1 MGDRRSR
8 VAFHRVAGYSTQRLL
23 VAVAL
28 AVVLSLGAWTL
39 LADDGPAA
47 GTQAATGAAEPVPPA
62 PAAPFRYSD
71 LSDPVLFRVDSANPV
86 VPTADRPAGDDDTP
100 ILISRQS
107 ALAAA
112 RRGTLDI
119 ELPDGTRYPVSY
131 ERSESAPGG
140 NWTFIGRVDTTVGDL
155 AAVLTFGR
163 DGVFGLLPTPD
174 GTMMEITTR
183 AGRAFLRPAGGIVPP
198 GVDPTR
204 HPDFLP
210 PSERTPR
217 AVPGAPAAPPE
228 STPGARASRAAMASA
243 TATIGQAAA
252 DGEVTIDILATYTTN
267 LVALRGSKNAA
278 ETEFHN
284 LVAITN
290 QAHIDSGSRVRIAI
304 AGFAEVDYPATT
316 DNRTMLYA
324 ITDGD
329 LPDGTDIRA
338 LRDAAAA
345 DLVAVI
351 RPHADGDPTCGIAW
365 LPGESL
371 MAYELD
377 AANGY
382 SVTAVEDCGPLVLAH
397 EIGHNLGLMHD
408 RDTVMQQTGGALQY
422 SAFPFS
428 FGYRQDGPPAFAT
441 VMAYDEGNQVW
452 VNRFSHPGT
461 SLCEGTACGIA
472 HESDN
477 VRSLNLTGDTIAR
490 FRDPLDTLSILDA
503 RVLESDEGTRRL
515 RFTIRASSPA
525 PVGGVTFDL
534 SITGGTATSGV
545 DWVPAPD
552 WLPEPTEIVAGSDT
566 ADFYLDV
573 LPDTLEE
580 GDETILVRLQNV
592 QGMAVHDAEAVGVI
606 QDDDPRISV
615 RGRLLFPGGVP
626 TPALADIGL
635 AAQTTGLGLF
645 DGGAQEI
652 EVQGANHLYEALVP
666 KGGSLEL
673 YASLPDPFFIV
684 TEPQVGIIEPL
695 VGAHLPVQVGV
706 RLSGELKFRGCADW
720 CGQAPLIL
728 WNPRG
733 NGFGYYANY
742 YSDGDFWGGYADSYD
757 SLVMR
762 HVPMQLEVPDPPAPY
777 VRQLVE
783 VPPMSTHA
791 TVDIEL
797 RKVPSLTIAHATVT
811 EATSANNFN
820 LVTMTAELSLPAPPG
835 GVSFAI
841 TTDGTAGA
849 DDFLM
854 PATSFAIAEGAT
866 TVPVTVVVYGDDR
879 GEPDETIEL
888 HVADIE
894 GAAWSPGPG
903 TLRIV
908 TDEPREADDG
918 TCTGSTEWP
927 SVRMCQ

>member
-1 MGDRRSR
+1 MGVRRSR

-174 GTMMEITTR
+174 GTMLKITTR
-183 AGRAFLRPAGGIVPP
+183 AGRAYLEPAGGIVPP
-198 GVDPTR
+198 GADPTR

-210 PSERTPR
+210 PSERTQR
-217 AVPGAPAAPPE
+217 AGPGTPAAPPA
-228 STPGARASRAAMASA
+228 STPGARASHGAMASA
-243 TATIGQAAA
+243 RTTIGQAAA

-267 LVALRGSKNAA
+267 LVALRGSQTAA

-351 RPHADGDPTCGIAW
+351 RPYADGDPTCGIAW
-365 LPGESL
+365 LPGDSL

-377 AANGY
+377 DGNGY

-408 RDTVMQQTGGALQY
+408 RDTVMQQAGGALRY

-428 FGYRQDGPPAFAT
+428 FGYRQNGPPAFAT

-452 VNRFSHPGT
+452 INRFSHPGT
-461 SLCEGTACGIA
+461 ALCEGTACGIA

-477 VRSLNLTGDTIAR
+477 VRSLNLMGDTIAR
-490 FRDPLDTLSILDA
+490 FRDPLNTLSNLDA
-503 RVLESDEGTRRL
+503 HLLESND
-515 RFTIRASSPA
+515 
-525 PVGGVTFDL
+525 
-534 SITGGTATSGV
+534 
-545 DWVPAPD
+545 
-552 WLPEPTEIVAGSDT
+552 GS
-566 ADFYLDV
+566 
-573 LPDTLEE
+573 
-580 GDETILVRLQNV
+580 RS
-592 QGMAVHDAEAVGVI
+592 
-606 QDDDPRISV
+606 R
-615 RGRLLFPGGVP
+615 
-626 TPALADIGL
+626 
-635 AAQTTGLGLF
+635 
-645 DGGAQEI
+645 
-652 EVQGANHLYEALVP
+652 
-666 KGGSLEL
+666 
-673 YASLPDPFFIV
+673 
-684 TEPQVGIIEPL
+684 
-695 VGAHLPVQVGV
+695 
-706 RLSGELKFRGCADW
+706 
-720 CGQAPLIL
+720 
-728 WNPRG
+728 
-733 NGFGYYANY
+733 
-742 YSDGDFWGGYADSYD
+742 
-757 SLVMR
+757 
-762 HVPMQLEVPDPPAPY
+762 
-777 VRQLVE
+777 
-783 VPPMSTHA
+783 
-791 TVDIEL
+791 
-797 RKVPSLTIAHATVT
+797 
-811 EATSANNFN
+811 
-820 LVTMTAELSLPAPPG
+820 
-835 GVSFAI
+835 
-841 TTDGTAGA
+841 
-849 DDFLM
+849 
-854 PATSFAIAEGAT
+854 
-866 TVPVTVVVYGDDR
+866 
-879 GEPDETIEL
+879 
-888 HVADIE
+888 
-894 GAAWSPGPG
+894 
-903 TLRIV
+903 
-908 TDEPREADDG
+908 
-918 TCTGSTEWP
+918 
-927 SVRMCQ
+927 